1 MLHSIIDNSKK
12 FYTNFILNFACGV
25 ILTPQRK
32 TVPSIAKVLNVTDS
46 SIYRTLKKQMPYVSF
61 SPHHFFDYIKPFS
74 QDGFFVIDDSVVTK
88 QFSKSIAGTSEVFD
102 TITNRSC
109 LGLSL
114 ITVAWTNGSETIP
127 LVYALWYNKDVAK
140 DEYKTKIALAQELIL
155 SIPSSIAAHGLIF
168 DGLYATKEMMEFL
181 VQKNIRFVARAA
193 TNRVVQSSGCK
204 LSLKEHPAL
213 KLRRNEHS
221 RTIKAEWH
229 GLMLYYTVEKR
240 KDKKGETSIVFLVSN
255 FPDSSKEYVRIY
267 KLRWGIEMF
276 HRTAKQSL
284 GLKDCQSINLDMQK
298 VRICNLFYIYAFLQY
313 QKKLRKASSVES
325 VMRSLQ
331 MLKSEELMI
340 ALVAFN
346 QIFHENN

>member
-12 FYTNFILNFACGV
+12 SYTNFILNFACGV
-25 ILTPQRK
+25 ILTSQRK
-32 TVPSIAKVLNVTDS
+32 TIPSIAKTLNMTDCT
-46 SIYRTLKKQMPYVSF
+46 IYRVLKKQRSCVSF
-61 SPHHFFDYIKPFS
+61 SPQRFFNYIKPFS

-88 QFSKSIAGTSEVFD
+88 QFSKCIEGTSEVFD

-155 SIPSSIAAHGLIF
+155 SIPSSISVQGLIF
-168 DGLYATKEMMEFL
+168 DGLYATKDMMEFL

-193 TNRVVQSSGCK
+193 TNRVVESDGVK
-204 LSLKEHPAL
+204 RSLKQHPSL
-213 KLRRNEHS
+213 KLRRNENS

-284 GLKDCQSINLDMQK
+284 ELKDCQSTNLDMQK
-298 VRICNLFYIYAFLQY
+298 VRICNLFYIYAFLQH
-313 QKKLRKASSVES
+313 QKKLRKASSVEF
-325 VMRSLQ
+325 VIRSLQ
-331 MLKSEELMI
+331 MLKPEELMV